1 MAKQGWEGKN
11 WGVLGTDPCSWGAQ
25 SLAFPSETPH
35 GEPMERSGRTATH
48 CGFWWCLKWPQAG
61 MCTTLDLAAMASRW
75 RMAGGPRHL
84 GLCTGLRG
92 RSPQPWHRFAMW
104 PWASHS
110 DNTHASLHESL
121 EVPVWALAHTQFQ
134 CLVLLSVLSLW
145 GGGYNKLL
153 PVLRCRGADYTGAL
167 GTPVPGTTEDCF
179 PGTSWGEPAKSW
191 RHPAFAIRCLW
202 FNKDSWGILYLFLS
216 WKRLMK
222 AIFLSLAK
230 IFLWQLSSFH

>member
-1 MAKQGWEGKN
+1 MLVGNTKPGIPQW
-11 WGVLGTDPCSWGAQ
+11 DPTWGADGEIWTN
-25 SLAFPSETPH
+25 SHTLWVLVVFEVTPGRDVHHAGSCCH
-35 GEPMERSGRTATH
+35 GKQVEDGR
-48 CGFWWCLKWPQAG
+48 W
-61 MCTTLDLAAMASRW
+61 
-75 RMAGGPRHL
+75 
-84 GLCTGLRG
+84 
-92 RSPQPWHRFAMW
+92 SPA
-104 PWASHS
+104 PWAMHRTSWKKSSALAQVCHVALS
-110 DNTHASLHESL
+110 KSLGQRSCFPGSL

>member
-1 MAKQGWEGKN
+1 MHHAGSCCHGKQVEDGW
-11 WGVLGTDPCSWGAQ
+11 W
-25 SLAFPSETPH
+25 
-35 GEPMERSGRTATH
+35 
-48 CGFWWCLKWPQAG
+48 
-61 MCTTLDLAAMASRW
+61 
-75 RMAGGPRHL
+75 
-84 GLCTGLRG
+84 
-92 RSPQPWHRFAMW
+92 SPA
-104 PWASHS
+104 PWAMHRTSRTSSALAQVCHVASSKSLGQHS
-110 DNTHASLHESL
+110 WFPGSL
-121 EVPVWALAHTQFQ
+121 EVPVWAVAHTQFQ

-216 WKRLMK
+216 WKRPMK